1 MNATGAAKDDLKLPL
16 RPSAWNYGRSLAVLL
31 PLLMFFQGI
40 NATGQLV
47 YFLVGDFPGKPP
59 SHESYV
65 LPLSRADHIAHARDL
80 IAKGPAA
87 GQALVVAYIGR
98 NNSGINRNYQDP
110 RFPEWSWEVTN
121 FVGFA
126 DVTAEILDGR
136 PSDAPGYEIGFWS
149 YTVVRE
155 LGPAPLYVSLAPSLQ
170 GLQVYWSGLGT
181 NWVYTLES
189 SEALSNANWTPIPG
203 VAWPLRTNHWLT
215 ATASV
220 RRYYRVKA
228 QNN

>member
-1 MNATGAAKDDLKLPL
+1 MDDPKLPL
-16 RPSAWNYGRSLAVLL
+16 RPSAWNYGSSLAVLL
-31 PLLMFFQGI
+31 PLLLFLQGI

-47 YFLVGDFPGKPP
+47 YFLVGDFPGGPP

-80 IAKGPAA
+80 IARGPAA

-98 NNSGINRNYQDP
+98 NDSGINRNYQDP
-110 RFPEWSWEVTN
+110 RFPQWSWEVTN

-136 PSDAPGYEIGFWS
+136 PSQPPAYEIGFWS

-155 LGPAPLYVSLAPSLQ
+155 LGPAPLYVSLVPSVQ
-170 GLQVYWSGLGT
+170 GLHVYWSGLGT
-181 NWVYTLES
+181 NWAYTLES
-189 SEALSNANWTPIPG
+189 SGSTLATNWAAIPG
-203 VAWPLRTNHWLT
+203 VPWPLKTNHWLT
-215 ATASV
+215 ASPSGT
-220 RRYYRVKA
+220 RYYRVQA
-228 QNN
+228 QPQNP